1 MPAGGWEAGE
11 QVTVTLPGEEL
22 QQVRVTIS
30 HQTAMSAVAGLPF
43 KLRVAEGGEL
53 YRVELRGGCVD
64 SAGCAL
70 LFPCAL
76 CLFVRRSGVARSV
89 LTRLRLVRMMPS
101 SPQENKLGAT

>member
-1 MPAGGWEAGE
+1 MPDTVEITVPAGGWKAGE

-64 SAGCAL
+64 SACCAL
-70 LFPCAL
+70 LSLVLYVSLCVAVVSSDPCSL
-76 CLFVRRSGVARSV
+76 VCGWSG
-89 LTRLRLVRMMPS
+89 
-101 SPQENKLGAT
+101 